1 MATQMIQQGH
11 HQLGDQLETLRS
23 TVRSLLLEVD
33 EKSRP
38 VQIDVENGID
48 FYEAVARFEA
58 QLIESALQATGGR
71 QNRAAGLLR
80 LRRSTLNSKM
90 KQLNLR

>member
-1 MATQMIQQGH
+1 MATQMIQQRH
-11 HQLGDQLETLRS
+11 NHLVDQLETLRK
-23 TVRSLLLEVD
+23 TVRNLLLEVD

-48 FYEAVARFEA
+48 FYETVARFEA
-58 QLIESALQATGGR
+58 QLIESALHVTGGR

-80 LRRSTLNSKM
+80 LRKSTLNSKM